1 MASPV
6 QLAANR
12 QNAAKSTGPRTRAGK
27 ARVAKNARKHGLNT
41 PLHLDPAFNPRLP
54 RVTELLAAGR
64 ALATAAPLA
73 YALVELRRVKEAKA
87 TALVEAKAALAAE
100 QPAAPALALETLA
113 FVTALP
119 RLERL
124 DRYEQAIRAALRR
137 ALAASD
143 AELAEVQGEPAA
155 H

>member
-12 QNAAKSTGPRTRAGK
+12 QNAAKSTGPRWPDGK

-73 YALVELRRVKEAKA
+73 YALVELRRVKEVKA
-87 TALVEAKAALAAE
+87 AALAEAKAALVAE
-100 QPAAPALALETLA
+100 QPATAALVLETLA
-113 FVTALP
+113 FVAALP

-124 DRYEQAIRAALRR
+124 DRYEQTIQAALRR
-137 ALAASD
+137 ALAAFD
-143 AELAEVQGEPAA
+143 AELAVMQGEHAA
-155 H
+155 Q